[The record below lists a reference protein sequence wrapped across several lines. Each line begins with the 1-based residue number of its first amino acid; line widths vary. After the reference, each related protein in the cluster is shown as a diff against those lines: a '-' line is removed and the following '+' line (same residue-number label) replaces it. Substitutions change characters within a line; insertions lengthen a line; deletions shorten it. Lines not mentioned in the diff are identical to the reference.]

1 MKKATIFL
9 LVILALAG
17 SARDDA
23 ITDFYAA
30 AEEFHRGN
38 YDAAIHYYTQAIH
51 SGELSDSDRAT
62 ALNNRGGM
70 YNIKGQYDRAIA
82 DYDRAI
88 DSGDLS
94 VEDQAITLN
103 NRGNV
108 YYHKGEYDRAIHDYD
123 RAIRLKP
130 DYAHA
135 YSNRG
140 LTYYLKGEYN
150 RAIGDHDQAIWLDA
164 FDPDNFTNK
173 AVAQN
178 GKAWK
183 LATSSSAYERDG
195 VAAVRLAREAIR
207 LKDEPTYRVT
217 LAAAFAEAEQFD
229 NAVAEQQRAIEMLW
243 AAGQHDQVA
252 DYQTRL
258 DLYLNRQPYRE

>member
-1 MKKATIFL
+1 MKKAIILL

-30 AEEFHRGN
+30 AEAFHRGN
-38 YDAAIHYYTQAIH
+38 YDVAIHYYTQAIQ
-51 SGELSDSDRAT
+51 SGELSDSNLAT
-62 ALNNRGGM
+62 AFNNRGGV
-70 YNIKGQYDRAIA
+70 YNIKGEYDRAIA

-88 DSGDLS
+88 YSGDLS
-94 VEDQAITLN
+94 IEDRAITFN
-103 NRGNV
+103 NRGNA
-108 YYHKGEYDRAIHDYD
+108 YYRKGEYDRAIHDYD

-140 LTYYLKGEYN
+140 LTYYLKGEYD
-150 RAIGDHDQAIWLDA
+150 RAIRDHDQAIWLDA

-195 VAAVRLAREAIR
+195 VAAVRLAREAVR
-207 LKDEPTYRVT
+207 LKDEPTYHVT
-217 LAAAFAEAEQFD
+217 LAAAYAESRRFADAI
-229 NAVAEQQRAIEMLW
+229 AEQQRAIEMLK

-258 DLYLNRQPYRE
+258 DLYRNRQPYRE